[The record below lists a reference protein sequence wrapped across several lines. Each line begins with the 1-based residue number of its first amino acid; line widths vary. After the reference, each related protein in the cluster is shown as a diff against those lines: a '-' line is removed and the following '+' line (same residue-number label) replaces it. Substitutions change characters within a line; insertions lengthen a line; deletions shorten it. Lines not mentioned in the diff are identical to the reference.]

1 MTAFAP
7 GIDEVRAR
15 TFPFPRRHFLS
26 AMDVNVVEAQQLLDL
41 ADGFVALNRQTTK
54 KLDLLKGRT
63 LMNLFFENSTR
74 TQASFELAGKRLGAD
89 VMNMSVKTSSVA
101 KGETLIDTAVTLNAM
116 QPDLLVVR
124 HASSGAAALLSQKVG
139 CSVINAGDG
148 QHEHP
153 TQALLDALSMRRAFG
168 HVAGL
173 TVAICGD
180 VMHSRVARS
189 NVNLLNILGAEVRL
203 VGPPTLMP
211 AGAEHWGATVY
222 HDLEKGIAGA
232 DVVMMLRLQ
241 LERMEGAL
249 VPSTR
254 EYFRFWGLDREKL
267 SWANPGAKVMHPG
280 PMNRGVEIDSDVA
293 DDLTV

>member
-1 MTAFAP
+1 M
-7 GIDEVRAR
+7 I
-15 TFPFPRRHFLS
+15 RH
-26 AMDVNVVEAQQLLDL
+26 
-41 ADGFVALNRQTTK
+41 
-54 KLDLLKGRT
+54 
-63 LMNLFFENSTR
+63 
-74 TQASFELAGKRLGAD
+74 GA
-89 VMNMSVKTSSVA
+89 
-101 KGETLIDTAVTLNAM
+101 
-116 QPDLLVVR
+116 
-124 HASSGAAALLSQKVG
+124 SGAAALLSQKVG

-241 LERMEGAL
+241 LERMQGAL

-267 SWANPGAKVMHPG
+267 KAASGGVKVMHPG

-293 DDLTV
+293 DDPAVSLIQDQVEMGVAARMAVLASLAARLDNS